1 MALTASSPLSL
12 MEPPPGKSYIP
23 AKEGSQKNAPLAAQ
37 DTFKPRSSFD
47 RMVDKSPEEQYNIF
61 IKLLVTQVQNQ
72 SIDDPMST
80 HEMTQ
85 STLSFY
91 QTAEMVQTNKLLK
104 HGNDLKLQE
113 QVSMAKSYLNKDVEY
128 EGDVLTFN
136 GKAEKVRFDM
146 PPNIKQAHLI
156 ICDAAGRPFKNYPL
170 TLEPGE
176 AVVEWDGSSDAHP
189 DKQVPNGQYMVK
201 IHAVDKE
208 DGVVPIPTILKGKV
222 REINYENDHNEFVLR
237 VNDTA
242 VGLSDILTVS
252 KSSNEELIDL
262 NNKLQEQLAQ
272 TKLLTKLLETSNRIP
287 EMDSVKEIVASE
299 ETVIPQGNPIWG

>member
-1 MALTASSPLSL
+1 MALSALTSPSL
-12 MEPPPGKSYIP
+12 MEPLPGKGSIP
-23 AKEGSQKNAPLAAQ
+23 GKDGVQQSAPLAAQ
-37 DTFKPRSSFD
+37 QTFKPQSSFD

-156 ICDAAGRPFKNYPL
+156 VCDATGRPFKNYPL
-170 TLEPGE
+170 TLTPGE
-176 AVVEWDGSSDAHP
+176 TVVEWDGSSDAHP
-189 DKQVPNGQYMVK
+189 DKQVPNGQYIVK

-208 DGVVPIPTILKGKV
+208 DGVVSIPTILKGKV

-252 KSSNEELIDL
+252 KSSNQELIDL

-272 TKLLTKLLETSNRIP
+272 TKRLTQLLESSKQIP
-287 EMDSVKEIVASE
+287 ETDTVQQIVASE
-299 ETVIPQGNPIWG
+299 ETAIPQNHPIWG